1 MQLTDT
7 DILEAI
13 RQGNERVFEVVFRK
27 HYQALCNY
35 AFGLLKDMDDA
46 EEIVQGMFLK
56 LWDQRQDLEITVS
69 LKSYLYRAVHNT
81 CLNRIKHLK
90 IQDNYRQHVGDFLE
104 NNHVSATD
112 ELFKAEL
119 EARIAEA
126 IEKLPEQCRL
136 IFRMSRF
143 EELKY
148 QEIANELHLSIKT
161 VENQI
166 GKALKIL
173 RQELAE
179 YLPSIA
185 WLGFWLFTTNI

>member
-1 MQLTDT
+1 
-7 DILEAI
+7 
-13 RQGNERVFEVVFRK
+13 
-27 HYQALCNY
+27 
-35 AFGLLKDMDDA
+35 
-46 EEIVQGMFLK
+46 
-56 LWDQRQDLEITVS
+56 
-69 LKSYLYRAVHNT
+69 
-81 CLNRIKHLK
+81 
-90 IQDNYRQHVGDFLE
+90 
-104 NNHVSATD
+104 VSATD
-112 ELFKAEL
+112 ELYKAEL

-148 QEIANELHLSIKT
+148 QEIANELQLSVKT

-179 YLPSIA
+179 YLPSIL
-185 WLGFWLFTTNI
+185 WLGLLLFHH